1 DAFRENPRMAAWHL
15 GYNALIRM
23 PRAVAG
29 ALVPVPSFVPWPR
42 GRAVLAALV
51 VALVLLA
58 ALEGGRRD
66 WLLGPQM
73 LSLIA
78 FAAIPAVSLIFRPQS
93 RHLLPLLPL
102 SIVIVGTRLRGR
114 TDERHPRLT
123 TGFRLAFAGVLLAG
137 LASVWV
143 AWLRPAT
150 GEASVDGW
158 IRELRPESR
167 AGRVRLLAS
176 WYGDRACG
184 FVGPGCRA

>member
-1 DAFRENPRMAAWHL
+1 
-15 GYNALIRM
+15 
-23 PRAVAG
+23 
-29 ALVPVPSFVPWPR
+29 
-42 GRAVLAALV
+42 
-51 VALVLLA
+51 
-58 ALEGGRRD
+58 
-66 WLLGPQM
+66 
-73 LSLIA
+73 
-78 FAAIPAVSLIFRPQS
+78 IFRPQS

-184 FVGPGCRA
+184 FVGPGCRAVSLGDFIDGAEVDAALIGPDWAARPDVRGDARVGGFCSQPERFGCRARAVTPDGFRLVRCRPPLRLPPRVPPPPGDRPSG